1 MEPTTPPL
9 PLPSRPPG
17 RGLFDIAVLRYLVVG
32 VMNTAFAYSV
42 YALLL
47 WMQLPYWAANVGAAL
62 LGILFSFR
70 TQGALVFKQTAG
82 SRFPRFVIAW
92 LAILAVQTVLLGA
105 LIRLG
110 LNAYTAGIVAL
121 VPVTLLSY
129 FVQRCWVFR

>member
-9 PLPSRPPG
+9 PARPAG
-17 RGLFDIAVLRYLVVG
+17 RGLVDIAVLRFLVVG
-32 VMNTAFAYSV
+32 VMNTAFAYAV

-47 WMQLPYWAANVGAAL
+47 WLQLPFWAANGGAAL

-92 LAILAVQTVLLGA
+92 LAILGVQTLLLGA

-110 LNAYTAGIVAL
+110 LNAYTAGLVAL
-121 VPVTLLSY
+121 VPVTLLS
-129 FVQRCWVFR
+129 FVVQRGWVFR